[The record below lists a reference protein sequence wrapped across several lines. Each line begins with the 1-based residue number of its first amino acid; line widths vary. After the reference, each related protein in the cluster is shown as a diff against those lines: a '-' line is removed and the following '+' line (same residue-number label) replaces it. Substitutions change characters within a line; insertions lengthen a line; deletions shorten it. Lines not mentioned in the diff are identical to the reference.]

1 MGSNSRGR
9 QVPELEGREKAID
22 PATTRKRHRACV
34 RACAQ
39 RPAPEEVEGTSATGY
54 RSDPSWESRKR
65 VLNATF
71 ISATPFLDSGRV
83 DHCTIAKTDSRYL
96 KTGPQRTSRR
106 RQGSSRITRSEG
118 PSSHARGRLPGR
130 ARSRSKTSAVSQTG
144 AGHQQGRAWSAQALR
159 HGSVVD
165 FPHYRCCD
173 VPFQLRINPRPS
185 AFSLH
190 TQTLRP
196 VTVISLISGLPKVEL
211 DNLSNAAPRPRFDPA
226 AV

>member
-1 MGSNSRGR
+1 MRASSDQLPQRSRAHR
-9 QVPELEGREKAID
+9 QPGIELTLPGN
-22 PATTRKRHRACV
+22 PGGGCSTRLLYLPHLSRLRACGPLHQ
-34 RACAQ
+34 C
-39 RPAPEEVEGTSATGY
+39 
-54 RSDPSWESRKR
+54 K
-65 VLNATF
+65 N
-71 ISATPFLDSGRV
+71 
-83 DHCTIAKTDSRYL
+83 DSRYL

-106 RQGSSRITRSEG
+106 RQGSSRAVRG
-118 PSSHARGRLPGR
+118 PRRTLEVGCHYEQGQGQRTA
-130 ARSRSKTSAVSQTG
+130 AVSQTG
-144 AGHQQGRAWSAQALR
+144 AGHSRARAWSAQAPR

-165 FPHYRCCD
+165 FPHYKCCD

>member
-1 MGSNSRGR
+1 MRASSDQLPRGF
-9 QVPELEGREKAID
+9 EGT
-22 PATTRKRHRACV
+22 PATGLEVTPPGNPGRGCSTRLLYLPHPSRLRACG
-34 RACAQ
+34 
-39 RPAPEEVEGTSATGY
+39 P
-54 RSDPSWESRKR
+54 
-65 VLNATF
+65 LH
-71 ISATPFLDSGRV
+71 
-83 DHCTIAKTDSRYL
+83 HCKNDSRYL

-106 RQGSSRITRSEG
+106 RQGSITRSEG
-118 PSSHARGRLPGR
+118 RPSHARGRLPGTSKVKAKDRRRDPDQGR
-130 ARSRSKTSAVSQTG
+130 A
-144 AGHQQGRAWSAQALR
+144 QQGRAWSAQAPR

-165 FPHYRCCD
+165 FPHYKCCD